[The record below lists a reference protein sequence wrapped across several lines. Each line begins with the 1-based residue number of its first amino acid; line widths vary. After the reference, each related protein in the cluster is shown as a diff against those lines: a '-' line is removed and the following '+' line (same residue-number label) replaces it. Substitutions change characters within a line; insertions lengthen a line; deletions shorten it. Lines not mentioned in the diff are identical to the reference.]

1 MLWTDQHIFLCYRIY
16 KNVYKKYIK
25 INKYDKIIIGVKV
38 CIEEI
43 IQKIFSYV
51 LS

>member
-1 MLWTDQHIFLCYRIY
+1 MLWTDQHIFFGYRIY
-16 KNVYKKYIK
+16 KNIK
-25 INKYDKIIIGVKV
+25 NINKYDKIIIGVKV